1 MVKKSRCRAS
11 AAAGTHPW
19 VTPLLHE
26 KPSLTVKTFWFP
38 AQEPEMSNWS
48 PLLPALSS
56 PCQPPRHPFLSWYL
70 RGHRPWMLLDQKS
83 AQAPRPLGASPF
95 PWGN

>member
-1 MVKKSRCRAS
+1 MVKKSCCRAS
-11 AAAGTHPW
+11 AAARTHPR

-38 AQEPEMSNWS
+38 AQEPEMSNCS
-48 PLLPALSS
+48 PLPPAPSS
-56 PCQPPRHPFLSWYL
+56 PRRPPRHPFLSWYL
-70 RGHRPWMLLDQKS
+70 RGHRPRMLLDQKS
-83 AQAPRPLGASPF
+83 AQALRPLGASPF